1 MAYTEATA
9 RRNVYWRHNLALE
22 ASRPCQM
29 EDLLRL
35 EQQTHTVSC
44 RHVIGVSSYF
54 VLFFLTDIHSNRVDV
69 LQGLASPYPGL
80 RMYNSDI

>member
-9 RRNVYWRHNLALE
+9 RRNVYRRHNLALE

-35 EQQTHTVSC
+35 EQQTHTVSY

-54 VLFFLTDIHSNRVDV
+54 VLFFLTDMYSFKSSGRASRAGK
-69 LQGLASPYPGL
+69 LLAWSE
-80 RMYNSDI
+80 DIQF